1 MAKKGTSSEKSRDS
15 ELSDKLL
22 ENMVKLQKVHTDL
35 AERFDKLAKEISSL
49 LALFETAAKNMSKS
63 TTTKISEDD
72 KTFLD
77 KIDKL
82 IEQNKTIAKGLML
95 MEGKIR
101 KDIYNPEPSG
111 NPSEEIRSEE
121 ALPMP
126 LQPPTYNPP
135 VRSNRPL
142 PKF

>member
-1 MAKKGTSSEKSRDS
+1 MAKKGASSKESKDS

-101 KDIYNPEPSG
+101 KDIYNPEPAG
-111 NPSEEIRSEE
+111 NLTEEIRNEE

-126 LQPPTYNPP
+126 LQPPIYNPP
-135 VRSNRPL
+135 IRSNRPL